1 MTTFIRT
8 NGYGVTPHAL
18 LADPW
23 FNQLFGDAPTRGAAP
38 EIRVDVEETP
48 DAYLVRAD
56 LPGIAKDQINVEIN
70 DDIVTITAEY
80 KRETTAEA
88 KVLRTERRAGEAS
101 RSFRLPAAVDATKA
115 DAKHVDGVLQLTL
128 PKQAP
133 TAKRLTVN

>member
-8 NGYGVTPHAL
+8 NGYGGTPRAL

-23 FNQLFGDAPTRGAAP
+23 FNQLFGDTPVRGVKP
-38 EIRVDVEETP
+38 EIRVDVEETA

-70 DDIVTITAEY
+70 DDIVKISAEY
-80 KRETTAEA
+80 KRETTADA
-88 KVLRTERRAGEAS
+88 KVLRTERAAGEAA

>member
-8 NGYGVTPHAL
+8 NGYGGTPRAL

-23 FNQLFGDAPTRGAAP
+23 FNQLFSDAPVRGVKP
-38 EIRVDVEETP
+38 EIRVDVEETA

-70 DDIVTITAEY
+70 DDIVKISVEY
-80 KRETTAEA
+80 KRETAADA
-88 KVLRTERRAGEAS
+88 KVLRTERAAGEAA
-101 RSFRLPAAVDATKA
+101 RSFRLPAAVDAAKA
-115 DAKHVDGVLQLTL
+115 DAKHVDGVLHLTL

>member
-8 NGYGVTPHAL
+8 NGYRVTPRAL
-18 LADPW
+18 LAEPW
-23 FNQLFGDAPTRGAAP
+23 FNQLFADTPVKGTGPA
-38 EIRVDVEETP
+38 IRVDVEETN

-56 LPGIAKDQINVEIN
+56 LPGIPKDQISVEIH
-70 DDIVTITAEY
+70 DDVVKISVEY

-88 KVLRTERRAGEAS
+88 KVLRSERQAGEAS
-101 RSFRLPAAVDATKA
+101 RAFRLPAAVDATKA